1 MYFISLIELQLD
13 SQHKAIKTQNICIL
27 NSYFHL
33 SYYYIVC
40 TSNCDIVITT
50 SGYLNLF
57 SSLNLMFPLSYI
69 YTERVCVKEK
79 EYQLLPKQILI
90 YLNFYCSCSSWLENM
105 DGRVVKEKRQRECVC
120 CLLFNLN
127 EVNGRIYVFVS
138 LFYWARLLY

>member
-57 SSLNLMFPLSYI
+57 SSLNLMFSLSYI
-69 YTERVCVKEK
+69 YTDSCILKWVTEKKRRQRKSVCVKEK
-79 EYQLLPKQILI
+79 KYQLLPKQILI
-90 YLNFYCSCSSWLENM
+90 YLNFDCTCSS
-105 DGRVVKEKRQRECVC
+105 
-120 CLLFNLN
+120 
-127 EVNGRIYVFVS
+127 
-138 LFYWARLLY
+138 